1 MADEE
6 EVGLDAGEHE
16 EEELDGQ
23 QMLALMFQQNQWEII
38 KTGAVKRREICANN
52 SKILKIL
59 RSFFK

>member
-23 QMLALMFQQNQWEII
+23 QMLALMFQQNQLLNLLIN
-38 KTGAVKRREICANN
+38 G
-52 SKILKIL
+52 
-59 RSFFK
+59 

>member
-23 QMLALMFQQNQWEII
+23 QMLALMFQQNQLLMTISRNAPLS
-38 KTGAVKRREICANN
+38 GGGRSRM
-52 SKILKIL
+52 KISLNFIE
-59 RSFFK
+59 FH

>member
-23 QMLALMFQQNQWEII
+23 QMLALMFQVHRYSTILCF
-38 KTGAVKRREICANN
+38 AV
-52 SKILKIL
+52 
-59 RSFFK
+59 